1 MTFTPSYKK
10 LSFSLLA
17 FFAFQTSHAAM
28 SDKVVASVDGMP
40 ILQSQVSTQLSQL
53 RLRATPANERKVIN
67 RIVDATLVEGIVQ
80 REKLQVP
87 EELFHQVLSQEVAR
101 AEQNWLAENAR
112 QNHLSI
118 GQFKIGLVQQ
128 GFDFNKLRQTIV
140 SQLAPSLRQE
150 MLFGQVQQQILV
162 PRLQQEI
169 TKAQI
174 TQRAARIEAQA
185 KTSDTKPILEKE
197 YDVRHILLTT
207 NPILSDAQ
215 AKAKLTQIR
224 QAILDKKITFAQAA
238 LDYSKDYYS
247 GANGG
252 NLGYAFAQ
260 TYVPNFARTVLNT
273 PEGKIS
279 MPFKS
284 QHGWHI
290 LQVTGVRNANVTK
303 EVYMNMAF
311 NQLMQEKLKAIGNDW
326 GKYLRA
332 GANVQYY
339 Q

>member
-1 MTFTPSYKK
+1 MTFIPSYKK

-17 FFAFQTSHAAM
+17 FFAFETSHAAM
-28 SDKVVASVDGMP
+28 ADKVVASVDGMP
-40 ILQSQVSTQLSQL
+40 ILQSQVDSQLSQL
-53 RLRATPANERKVIN
+53 RLRATPANKRKVIN
-67 RIVDATLVEGIVQ
+67 QIVDATLVESIAQ
-80 REKLQVP
+80 REKLQIP
-87 EELFHQVLSQEVAR
+87 AELFNQLLNQEVAR
-101 AEQNWLAENAR
+101 AEQNWLAANAQ
-112 QNHLSI
+112 QNNLNI

-140 SQLAPSLRQE
+140 SQLSPQLRQE

-174 TQRAARIEAQA
+174 NQRVAELEAKA
-185 KTSDTKPILEKE
+185 KKSSTKPILEKE
-197 YDVRHILLTT
+197 YNVRHILLTT
-207 NPILSDAQ
+207 NPMLSDAQ
-215 AKAKLTQIR
+215 AKAKLSQIR
-224 QAILDKKITFAQAA
+224 QEILDKKITFAQAA

-252 NLGYAFAQ
+252 SLGYAFAQ

-279 MPFKS
+279 VPFRSKD
-284 QHGWHI
+284 GWHI